1 MRERITQ
8 LINESIETKQ
18 RLHTLMPLIEQ
29 SAQTIIT
36 ALQNGKK
43 ILACGNGGSA
53 ADAQHFVAEL
63 VGRFETERKPL
74 PSIALN
80 TNVST
85 ITAIGNDYGYEELF
99 ARQVHAF
106 GAEGD
111 VFVGISTSGKSPNIL
126 KAIDA
131 ALEKKMKVITLGGK
145 DGGMMKNKN
154 GTHLIMP
161 SEITSRIQECHIL
174 IIHIW
179 CKLLDEAYRDMT
191 EFKECQ
197 RHKSKGLLD
206 AAKHVLKNE

>member
-1 MRERITQ
+1 MHARITQ

-18 RLHTLMPLIEQ
+18 RLHELTLFIEQ

-63 VGRFETERKPL
+63 VGRFEGERKPL
-74 PSIALN
+74 PAIALN

-85 ITAIGNDYGYEELF
+85 LTAIGNDYGYDELF
-99 ARQVHAF
+99 ARQIRAF
-106 GAEGD
+106 GEEGD
-111 VFVGISTSGKSPNIL
+111 VFVGISTSGKSQNIL

-131 ALEKKMKVITLGGK
+131 AIEKEMHVITLGGK
-145 DGGMMKNKN
+145 DGGTMKMKP
-154 GTHLIMP
+154 GMHVIAP
-161 SEITSRIQECHIL
+161 SQTTSRIQECHIL

-179 CKLLDEAYRDMT
+179 CKLLDET
-191 EFKECQ
+191 LL
-197 RHKSKGLLD
+197 HKL
-206 AAKHVLKNE
+206 